1 MLRHS
6 QGNAKSLLALSNLVI
21 FSVAHVEFV
30 KCSLEDGQSPIF
42 VIPVEYSGGQVMIPE
57 ALVPLLVRTE
67 LSSVAALLLTS

>member
-1 MLRHS
+1 M
-6 QGNAKSLLALSNLVI
+6 
-21 FSVAHVEFV
+21 
-30 KCSLEDGQSPIF
+30 KCSREDGQSPIF